1 MSKTTLTTSSSVEM
15 DCSFEDPSQTQRIR
29 LYFHVDGTNTGPQ
42 EAETSTFGSTTACT
56 FG

>member
-29 LYFHVDGTNTGPQ
+29 FYFHVDGTNTGPQ